1 MAPIVAVQRA
11 TKQLTFEGLA
21 TDFKLDAK
29 VLKLLMD
36 SEIADLEEFRFYF
49 TEEKDVDLFV
59 ATDKDLKDADAKI
72 QVARLR
78 RAWSSVRQTA
88 ERLETKNTISTAAE
102 LDDLLSE
109 GDLRSV
115 KINFWKRYKLKYPA
129 DITPCDQIIS
139 RCFREVEKRLLTVY
153 DVWKVRSLKHQVT
166 TSRKRKQVGDG
177 LYTFEEENYME
188 PNHSAGAYLARL
200 HTYLLALAVT
210 GAVKL
215 PQAPNEETFG
225 SDSVAFVAAP
235 WDVLQAYHFRAA
247 ESAAAIP
254 EGSRAAWLEKT
265 DLAERA
271 VWVST
276 FRDGEETIGNVIKRT
291 MDRRGAHW
299 DPPAAPTAESRRQQW
314 TAAEEYGS
322 RNHNAKPPN
331 NAAGRDTKGK
341 GKGAGGQFAKNNL
354 QPGSVATS
362 FQDGKQLCPDY
373 QRGECKTKA
382 MQCTKGMHKCAKVN
396 SKGRVCGI
404 SHHGAHQCRAK

>member
-1 MAPIVAVQRA
+1 MAKIIPVQRE
-11 TKQLTFEGLA
+11 TKDLTFAGLA
-21 TDFKLDAK
+21 TDFKLDGK
-29 VLKLLMD
+29 VLKLLME
-36 SEIADLEEFRFYF
+36 SEMADLEEFRFYF

-59 ATDKDLKDADAKI
+59 ATDTTLKDADAKI
-72 QVARLR
+72 QTARLR
-78 RAWSSVRQTA
+78 RAWAAVRQTA

-109 GDLRSV
+109 VDLRTV
-115 KINFWKRYKLKYPA
+115 KINFWKRYKMKYPSE
-129 DITPCDQIIS
+129 ITPCDQIIS

-177 LYTFEEENYME
+177 LFTFEEENYVE
-188 PNHSAGAYLARL
+188 PNHSASAYLARL

-215 PQAPNEETFG
+215 AQAPNEETFG
-225 SDSVAFVAAP
+225 SNSVEFVAAP

-254 EGSRAAWLEKT
+254 EGSRVAWLEKT

-299 DPPAAPTAESRRQQW
+299 DPPAAPAADSRRQHG
-314 TAAEEYGS
+314 TAVEAYGS
-322 RNHNAKPPN
+322 RNRTKLPN
-331 NAAGRDTKGK
+331 NAANKGAKGK
-341 GKGAGGQFAKNNL
+341 GKGAGGQPARNNL
-354 QPGSVATS
+354 QPGSVATA

-382 MQCTKGMHKCAKVN
+382 MQCTKGMHKCAKVGG
-396 SKGRVCGI
+396 KGRVCGM